1 MTQDQVIVSNVP
13 ESGIRVTPV
22 PSTPPPTWRNK
33 TWQQAAG
40 LHETASRLDH
50 LPPGL
55 AFPEDF
61 PEPITYDAD
70 WKLLLYRGFMYHGS
84 YLFLRQLSSDPAFIA
99 ALDVLYQESSCPRR
113 SWRGRPWLLA
123 VLMGLGALAAAWWWL
138 R

>member
-1 MTQDQVIVSNVP
+1 MTQDQVDVSNVP
-13 ESGIRVTPV
+13 DSQVRAAAA
-22 PSTPPPTWRNK
+22 PSASASAWRNK

-40 LHETASRLDH
+40 LHETAARLEH
-50 LPPGL
+50 LPAGL

-61 PEPITYDAD
+61 PEPIVYDAD

-84 YLFLRQLSSDPAFIA
+84 YLFLRELSTDPAYIA

-113 SWRGRPWLLA
+113 SWRARLWLLA
-123 VLMGLGALAAAWWWL
+123 ALIGLGAMGAAWWWL